1 MLAPEANAFQRSRE
15 VWGYQG
21 QRQDI
26 SRDKNYAK
34 QKTFFCCDRAPYADT
49 AVSSVGNDD
58 SLRDLTPDK
67 ARGTC
72 LRGLFG

>member
-1 MLAPEANAFQRSRE
+1 VIEIMLNQ
-15 VWGYQG
+15 
-21 QRQDI
+21 
-26 SRDKNYAK
+26 
-34 QKTFFCCDRAPYADT
+34 FCSDELPVPFHSGEPYADT

>member
-34 QKTFFCCDRAPYADT
+34 QKTFFCCDELPVRHMLIQLYLPLAT
-49 AVSSVGNDD
+49 MTVCVI
-58 SLRDLTPDK
+58 
-67 ARGTC
+67 
-72 LRGLFG
+72 